1 MTHAALSA
9 RMDGLRSSA
18 IRDLLT
24 LTARPDVISLAGG
37 LPDPDF
43 IPRERIS
50 KAAHDALGDPSSV
63 QYGETSGLRRLREVI
78 AERESSKIGRTL
90 DVSEVVITHGSQQG
104 LSLLAQVL
112 LDAGDVVVVEEPAYT
127 GALQVFRTAQ
137 ARLVPVQL
145 DEDGMDTDALE
156 TKLAAGLRPKV
167 VHTVSNFHNP
177 RGAVLSAQR
186 RAHLAA
192 LADRYGFW
200 VLEDDPYGELYFG
213 EKPPAPLAALSDRVI
228 RLSSASKVLAPALR
242 VGWLHGDRKVCEA
255 VELIKQGADLCGS
268 SLTQQIAADLF
279 SDVEWFETHLDKL
292 REGYGA
298 RAKAL
303 VTARRDGIEWAC
315 TLFRGPRRDVLLD
328 GFRRRRRHHRTPG
341 CRARARRGIC
351 PRFGLRGRSGPWSK
365 RSTVFR
371 DVSRSRAGRR
381 RRQVPGQCHRRYSLT
396 LSIVLRSRSISVPDG
411 GVVTVTWSATARS
424 HPVASRT

>member
-127 GALQVFRTAQ
+127 GC
-137 ARLVPVQL
+137 
-145 DEDGMDTDALE
+145 
-156 TKLAAGLRPKV
+156 AAGLSNGAGPSRSRPAG
-167 VHTVSNFHNP
+167 
-177 RGAVLSAQR
+177 RGRNGYRRARDETRRRSSAQSCS
-186 RAHLAA
+186 H
-192 LADRYGFW
+192 
-200 VLEDDPYGELYFG
+200 
-213 EKPPAPLAALSDRVI
+213 
-228 RLSSASKVLAPALR
+228 
-242 VGWLHGDRKVCEA
+242 
-255 VELIKQGADLCGS
+255 
-268 SLTQQIAADLF
+268 
-279 SDVEWFETHLDKL
+279 
-292 REGYGA
+292 REQ
-298 RAKAL
+298 
-303 VTARRDGIEWAC
+303 
-315 TLFRGPRRDVLLD
+315 FPQ
-328 GFRRRRRHHRTPG
+328 P
-341 CRARARRGIC
+341 ARRGA
-351 PRFGLRGRSGPWSK
+351 FGAAASALGGTGGPIRVLGARGRP
-365 RSTVFR
+365 V
-371 DVSRSRAGRR
+371 RR
-381 RRQVPGQCHRRYSLT
+381 T
-396 LSIVLRSRSISVPDG
+396 VLRRE
-411 GVVTVTWSATARS
+411 TARTRWRRC
-424 HPVASRT
+424 RTG

>member
-1 MTHAALSA
+1 MKHAALSA

-37 LPDPDF
+37 LPDPLF

-50 KAAHDALGDPSSV
+50 KAAYNALGDPSSV

-78 AERESSKIGRTL
+78 AARESVKIGRTL
-90 DVSEVVITHGSQQG
+90 DSSDVVITHGSQQG

-112 LDAGDVVVVEEPAYT
+112 LDAGDVVVVEDPAYT

-137 ARLVPVQL
+137 ATLVPVPL
-145 DEDGMDTDALE
+145 DADGMDTAALE
-156 TKLAAGLRPKV
+156 AKLVAGLRPKV

-177 RGAVLSAQR
+177 RGSVLSAER
-186 RAHLAA
+186 RAHLAH

-200 VLEDDPYGELYFG
+200 VLEDDPYGELYFDG
-213 EKPPAPLAALSDRVI
+213 PPPLPVAALSERVI

-242 VGWLHGDRKVCEA
+242 VGWLHGDRRVCEA

-279 SDVEWFETHLDKL
+279 SDHEWLDAHLDML
-292 REGYGA
+292 RASYGS

-303 VTARRDGIEWAC
+303 VSALEDGFGDTAR
-315 TLFRGPRRDVLLD
+315 F
-328 GFRRRRRHHRTPG
+328 
-341 CRARARRGIC
+341 
-351 PRFGLRGRSGPWSK
+351 
-365 RSTVFR
+365 STVRGGMFCWM
-371 DVSRSRAGRR
+371 DTTAEVDTASVLDIAVEHGVAFVPGNAFAVDADLSRSARLCFATY
-381 RRQVPGQCHRRYSLT
+381 PET
-396 LSIVLRSRSISVPDG
+396 VLQDAAQKLRDAFAAAVL
-411 GVVTVTWSATARS
+411 V
-424 HPVASRT
+424 

>member
-63 QYGETSGLRRLREVI
+63 QYGETSGLLRLREVI

-156 TKLAAGLRPKV
+156 AKLDAGLRPKV

-177 RGAVLSAQR
+177 R
-186 RAHLAA
+186 
-192 LADRYGFW
+192 
-200 VLEDDPYGELYFG
+200 
-213 EKPPAPLAALSDRVI
+213 
-228 RLSSASKVLAPALR
+228 
-242 VGWLHGDRKVCEA
+242 
-255 VELIKQGADLCGS
+255 
-268 SLTQQIAADLF
+268 
-279 SDVEWFETHLDKL
+279 
-292 REGYGA
+292 A
-298 RAKAL
+298 R
-303 VTARRDGIEWAC
+303 C
-315 TLFRGPRRDVLLD
+315 
-328 GFRRRRRHHRTPG
+328 FRRSGERTWRHWRTDTG
-341 CRARARRGIC
+341 
-351 PRFGLRGRSGPWSK
+351 SG
-365 RSTVFR
+365 F
-371 DVSRSRAGRR
+371 
-381 RRQVPGQCHRRYSLT
+381 
-396 LSIVLRSRSISVPDG
+396 
-411 GVVTVTWSATARS
+411 
-424 HPVASRT
+424 SRTTRTANCTSARNRPHRWRRCRTG

>member
-1 MTHAALSA
+1 MKNAALSV

-43 IPRERIS
+43 IPRERIAQ
-50 KAAHDALGDPSSV
+50 AAHDALGDASSV

-78 AERESSKIGRTL
+78 AVRESVKIGRVL
-90 DVSEVVITHGSQQG
+90 ESSDVVVTHGSQQG

-112 LDAGDVVVVEEPAYT
+112 LDAGDIVVVEDPAYT

-137 ARLVPVQL
+137 AALVPVPV
-145 DEDGMDTDALE
+145 DENGMDTVALE
-156 TKLAAGLRPKV
+156 EHLLGGLRPKV

-177 RGAVLSAQR
+177 RGSVLSAER
-186 RAHLAA
+186 RAHLAH

-200 VLEDDPYGELYFG
+200 VLEDDPYGELYFDG
-213 EKPPAPLAALSDRVI
+213 PPPLPVAALSERVI

-242 VGWLHGDRKVCEA
+242 VGWLHGDRRVCEA

-279 SDVEWFETHLDKL
+279 SDYEWLDAHLDML
-292 REGYGA
+292 RASYGS

-303 VTARRDGIEWAC
+303 VSALEDGFGDTARFSAV
-315 TLFRGPRRDVLLD
+315 RGGMFCWMDTTAEVDTASVLEIAVEH
-328 GFRRRRRHHRTPG
+328 GVAFVPG
-341 CRARARRGIC
+341 NAFAVDAD
-351 PRFGLRGRSGPWSK
+351 L
-365 RSTVFR
+365 
-371 DVSRSRAGRR
+371 SRSARLCFATY
-381 RRQVPGQCHRRYSLT
+381 PET
-396 LSIVLRSRSISVPDG
+396 VLQDAAQKLRDAFAAAVL
-411 GVVTVTWSATARS
+411 V
-424 HPVASRT
+424 